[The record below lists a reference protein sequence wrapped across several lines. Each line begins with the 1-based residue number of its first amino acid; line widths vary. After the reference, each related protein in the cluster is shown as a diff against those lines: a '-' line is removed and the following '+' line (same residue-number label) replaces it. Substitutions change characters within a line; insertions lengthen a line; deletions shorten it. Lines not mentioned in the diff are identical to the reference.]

1 MEWWHWVVGGI
12 VLILLELA
20 IPAFFVIWFG
30 LGALLV
36 AGVLLLAGALSLTAQ
51 LLVWTLSSL
60 AMTAL
65 WFGVFRPGRQ
75 TTRIGTA
82 AGETIGE
89 VGLLVSA
96 VAPFER
102 GRVRFQKPI
111 LGAEE
116 WPRPRFPRGSGC
128 GWCRSRAATSR
139 WPGLDLSERNKEQP
153 MSAGLAV
160 AIAVLAFALITIAK
174 GVRLVAQGEE
184 WVVERL
190 GRYHVTLRPGLNIII
205 PFLDNVAYKL
215 VTKDII
221 LDVQQQE
228 VITRDNAVILA
239 NAIAFVKV
247 TDPVKAVYGVTD
259 FSEAIRNLI
268 MTTLRSIV
276 GEMELDEALSS
287 RDKIKAR
294 LRESIADEAVDWGL
308 TVKSVEIQDIKPSE
322 SMQRAMELQAAAERE
337 RKAAVTK
344 AEGEKQAA
352 ILEAEARLEAARRD
366 ANAQV
371 LLAEASSESIR
382 RVTSAVGSEPGPMM
396 YLLGEKYIAS
406 VEKLAQ
412 SDNAKVVL
420 MPADLQETLR
430 GLVGKLGGRG

>member
-1 MEWWHWVVGGI
+1 MTEG
-12 VLILLELA
+12 LA
-20 IPAFFVIWFG
+20 IALAILVFV
-30 LGALLV
+30 V
-36 AGVLLLAGALSLTAQ
+36 V
-51 LLVWTLSSL
+51 
-60 AMTAL
+60 
-65 WFGVFRPGRQ
+65 
-75 TTRIGTA
+75 
-82 AGETIGE
+82 
-89 VGLLVSA
+89 
-96 VAPFER
+96 
-102 GRVRFQKPI
+102 
-111 LGAEE
+111 
-116 WPRPRFPRGSGC
+116 
-128 GWCRSRAATSR
+128 
-139 WPGLDLSERNKEQP
+139 
-153 MSAGLAV
+153 
-160 AIAVLAFALITIAK
+160 TIAK

-190 GRYHVTLRPGLNIII
+190 GKYHATLRPGLNILI
-205 PFLDNVAYKL
+205 PYLDNVAYKL

-221 LDVQQQE
+221 LDVQEQE
-228 VITRDNAVILA
+228 VITRDNAVILT

-308 TVKSVEIQDIKPSE
+308 TVKSVEIQDIKPSL
-322 SMQRAMELQAAAERE
+322 SMQKAMELQAAAERE

-344 AEGEKQAA
+344 AEGAKQAA
-352 ILEAEARLEAARRD
+352 ILEAEARLESAKRD

-371 LLAEASSESIR
+371 MLAEASAESIR
-382 RVTSAVGSEPGPMM
+382 RVTASIGDQTTPML

-406 VEKLAQ
+406 LEKLGESA
-412 SDNAKVVL
+412 SSKVVV

-430 GLVGKLGGRG
+430 GLVGKLGARA